1 LTALSSHNRV
11 RGDKKYTD
19 PCERPPHRGMKKI
32 LIVDDEINMLLVL
45 EAMLRKE
52 GFSVLKAA
60 DGLEA
65 LQVLEKDEDIAV
77 VVTDLK
83 MPGLDGLGLLDRVT
97 DAWPGIPVIIITAH
111 GTVSTAVEALKK
123 GAFDYVTKP
132 FDREDLLNV
141 IQKAWRTR
149 ILLEAEIIPEGGDIE
164 HLNIIGTSAEMLRIY
179 DVIAKVARTTTTIL
193 ITGETG
199 TGKELIA
206 QAIHRNSPRMDEPFI
221 KINCAAIAETLL
233 ESELFGYEKGA
244 FTGAVHRK
252 PGRFE
257 LAHQGTLFL
266 DEVGDLPKD
275 MQVKLLRVIQD
286 QEFERV
292 GGLRTIHVDVRLI
305 AATNRNLSQ
314 AVKDGKFRED
324 LFYRLNVV
332 PIHLPPLRERKEDI
346 EALVEHF
353 IGKFNAKLGRNV
365 RAVSPSVRDIFVNRY
380 DWPGNIRELENLLE
394 RLVLFAK
401 GDVISEEDLPQ
412 EVRFAERR
420 FHEQPPALEGPGS
433 FKEVL
438 RKRTEEIE
446 KDMIVRVL
454 EECGGNVSRAAQ
466 QLGLSR
472 KGLQLKMI
480 RYSLRKPGS
489 EE

>member
-1 LTALSSHNRV
+1 
-11 RGDKKYTD
+11 
-19 PCERPPHRGMKKI
+19 
-32 LIVDDEINMLLVL
+32 
-45 EAMLRKE
+45 
-52 GFSVLKAA
+52 
-60 DGLEA
+60 
-65 LQVLEKDEDIAV
+65 
-77 VVTDLK
+77 
-83 MPGLDGLGLLDRVT
+83 
-97 DAWPGIPVIIITAH
+97 
-111 GTVSTAVEALKK
+111 
-123 GAFDYVTKP
+123 
-132 FDREDLLNV
+132 
-141 IQKAWRTR
+141 
-149 ILLEAEIIPEGGDIE
+149 
-164 HLNIIGTSAEMLRIY
+164 MLRIY

-206 QAIHRNSPRMDEPFI
+206 QAIHRNSPRMDQPFI

-292 GGLRTIHVDVRLI
+292 GGLRTIRVDVRLI

-332 PIHLPPLRERKEDI
+332 PIHLPPLRERKGDI

-365 RAVSPSVRDIFVNRY
+365 RAVSPSVRDIFVSRY

-401 GDVISEEDLPQ
+401 GDVITEEDLPQ

-420 FHEQPPALEGPGS
+420 FHEQPSALEGPGS